1 MYSKRI
7 DLAFTTMLEAHGLR
21 RGKSGKGFQATHV
34 TSVAMI
40 VADYGF
46 DEDTIIAALLH
57 DTLEDT
63 DLAPSVIESLF
74 GKTVLATVQD
84 VSEPSKSS
92 EWRQRK
98 EVYIEQLRTTPR
110 NAAWAVASADKI
122 HNLSRMSEGLRN
134 DGETFFNFFS
144 ASLKEMVWYQKQVLD
159 TLSDSWKHIILEE
172 HARQANVF
180 FELVDD
186 ISEKKRLYK

>member
-63 DLAPSVIESLF
+63 DLASSVIQSLF

-84 VSEPSKSS
+84 VSEPSKSR

-110 NAAWAVASADKI
+110 NAARAVASADKS
-122 HNLSRMSEGLRN
+122 HNLSRMSDGLRN
-134 DGETFFNFFS
+134 DGKNFFNFFS

-159 TLSDSWKHIILEE
+159 TLSRSWNHRILEE
-172 HARQANVF
+172 HAHQANVF
-180 FELVDD
+180 FELVDYID
-186 ISEKKRLYK
+186 AKKR